1 MEKDKGKDKGTVPVS
16 FFAAAASPAP
26 TIRAFDMDFGLI
38 YNIVYK
44 I

>member
-26 TIRAFDMDFGLI
+26 TYSGHLI
-38 YNIVYK
+38 WTSV
-44 I
+44 